1 MKLDIEKTLHIASD
15 LRYGINNDGFLKTWV
30 IIGCFEG
37 VTYELV
43 AYSKRLAKKEL
54 KILDKEFECLTSN

>member
-15 LRYGINNDGFLKTWV
+15 LRFGINNDGYIKTSAV
-30 IIGCFEG
+30 IGCFED

-54 KILDKEFECLTSN
+54 KKLDKKFECLTSA